1 MATVPPGQKLAL
13 DIACRSCRSS
23 RRRACRPRLR
33 RRGASPRAPARVR
46 RDHPSDVLEHVLD
59 PEAVVARL
67 ADVCRPGT
75 RVIVHVPWNE
85 DLAAYADSDYEFTH
99 LRKFTSYS
107 FARLFRHFYIR
118 RTRPTWRSLE
128 EPIVFKVMD
137 RVPRFLQ
144 GAVSLT
150 YFLHGLAAWEARKR
164 SAGSPSC
171 RAASAG
177 SYASTSPSSR
187 CSSCRSSHPRV
198 KGRSSRHFADQQTLR
213 GK

>member
-1 MATVPPGQKLAL
+1 ML
-13 DIACRSCRSS
+13 
-23 RRRACRPRLR
+23 
-33 RRGASPRAPARVR
+33 RGAFDVIML
-46 RDHPSDVLEHVLD
+46 SDVLEHVLD

-67 ADVCRPGT
+67 ADVCTPGT

-128 EPIVFKVMD
+128 EPIAFKVMD

-144 GAVSLT
+144 GAVSLA
-150 YFLHGLAAWEARKR
+150 YFYTRLAAWESSQTERWIAELPRRERVAPALLRTQVQDVRAVARATL
-164 SAGSPSC
+164 SAGKVLTPF
-171 RAASAG
+171 RKP
-177 SYASTSPSSR
+177 TVR
-187 CSSCRSSHPRV
+187 
-198 KGRSSRHFADQQTLR
+198 
-213 GK
+213 